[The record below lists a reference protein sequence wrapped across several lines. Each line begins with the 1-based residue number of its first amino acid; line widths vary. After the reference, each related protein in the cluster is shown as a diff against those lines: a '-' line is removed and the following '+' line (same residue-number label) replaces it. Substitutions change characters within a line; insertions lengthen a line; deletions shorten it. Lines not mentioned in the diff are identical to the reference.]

1 MPTDIKRVLG
11 QIDKEE
17 LANLAISLGNIY
29 SPPGCEKEVAEFV
42 EGWLQKEGF
51 ETKVI
56 SLTPDRPNVVGT
68 YKGTGGG
75 YSLAFNSHMDV
86 APAIPELLRDPM
98 APIMRQAWREGD
110 ILYGMGIVNDKGP
123 MACFLCAA
131 KAIKNADVVLKG
143 DLVLTAVSGEIGWEP
158 VDEFT
163 SPQYLSKEFG
173 TRFMVT
179 HGVVTDFALVAEA
192 TDFHLAWVEAGK
204 AFFKITVFGD
214 HALYTPYINRPY
226 DPEKNPNA
234 IFQMSRLI
242 EKLEDWALAYE
253 KKNTYVCP
261 GGTLIPKV
269 NLAAV
274 KGGAPFRPTISP
286 QLCSLYIDCR
296 TTPNQDV
303 LVLKADLEDVL
314 HSLHIEGKVELFT
327 FRRGYEAQN
336 VNRLAEAI
344 RKAHLSI
351 FGEESKI
358 AVGPECSMWRD
369 INVFNEL
376 GIPAVTYGPAP
387 GAGRYGNICV
397 ALDDLYKAAKTYAM
411 IALDL
416 CSQEKPAI

>member
-1 MPTDIKRVLG
+1 MPTDIEPILD
-11 QIDKEE
+11 QIDREE
-17 LANLAISLGNIY
+17 LADLAVSLGNIY
-29 SPPGCEKEVAEFV
+29 SPPGSEGEVAEFV
-42 EGWLQKEGF
+42 RGWLQKEGF

-56 SLTPDRPNVVGT
+56 CLMPDRPNIVGT

-86 APAIPELLRDPM
+86 APSIPELLRDPM
-98 APIMRQAWREGD
+98 DPIMRQAWREGD
-110 ILYGMGIVNDKGP
+110 ILYGMGVVNDKGP

-131 KAIKNADVVLKG
+131 KAIKNAGVVLKG
-143 DLVLTAVSGEIGWEP
+143 DLVLTTVSGEIGWEP
-158 VDEFT
+158 VDEWT

-173 TRFMVT
+173 TRYMVT

-192 TDFHLAWVEAGK
+192 TNFRLAWVEAGK
-204 AFFKITVFGD
+204 AFFKITVYGGRS
-214 HALYTPYINRPY
+214 LYTPYINRPY

-242 EKLEDWALAYE
+242 ENLEDWALTYE

-269 NLAAV
+269 NIAAV
-274 KGGAPFRPTISP
+274 RGGAPFRPTIMP
-286 QLCSLYIDCR
+286 EVCSLYIDCR
-296 TTPNQDV
+296 ITPNQSV
-303 LVLKADLEDVL
+303 LTLKAELEEFL
-314 HSLHIEGKVELFT
+314 RSLHMDGKVELFV

-336 VNRLAEAI
+336 VDPLADAV
-344 RKAHLSI
+344 RKAHHRV
-351 FGEESKI
+351 FDEEAKA

-387 GAGRYGNICV
+387 GAGRYGSICV
-397 ALDDLYKAAKTYAM
+397 DLDDLYKAAKIYAM

-416 CSQEKPAI
+416 CDQEKAV